1 MFDKMSEKANEFNKR
16 VNEGRW
22 RKDKGVEVGVAVAK
36 SRRYS
41 FPVFRRLEKYAHLLD
56 FLSGLVCSFISCN
69 KKV

>member
-36 SRRYS
+36 ARRYS
-41 FPVFRRLEKYAHLLD
+41 FPVFLRQEKYAHLLD
-56 FLSGLVCSFISCN
+56 FFIWISSFFH
-69 KKV
+69 